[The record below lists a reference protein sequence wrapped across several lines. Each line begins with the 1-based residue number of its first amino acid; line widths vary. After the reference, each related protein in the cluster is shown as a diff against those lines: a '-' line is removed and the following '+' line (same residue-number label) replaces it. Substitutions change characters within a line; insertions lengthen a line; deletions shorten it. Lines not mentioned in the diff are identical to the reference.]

1 MPFSGPYGRRFADIR
16 LDMFPIRKL
25 GATYLN
31 LWTGSR
37 IQKPEVLS
45 KMPEIV
51 RNVKFTVIRKNA
63 SQKGRGQTGSS
74 CVLWLTFDLNSLKL
88 RNGAR

>member
-1 MPFSGPYGRRFADIR
+1 MRN
-16 LDMFPIRKL
+16 L
-25 GATYLN
+25 GAKNLN

-51 RNVKFTVIRKNA
+51 RNVVKFTVIRKM
-63 SQKGRGQTGSS
+63 RGKKVADKPEVGVYFGLLLVLTRNDFVHFWKFSLC
-74 CVLWLTFDLNSLKL
+74 CVFQFVKK
-88 RNGAR
+88 

>member
-1 MPFSGPYGRRFADIR
+1 M
-16 LDMFPIRKL
+16 RKL
-25 GATYLN
+25 GATNLN

-51 RNVKFTVIRKNA
+51 RNVVKFNVIRKMRDKIVA
-63 SQKGRGQTGSS
+63 DKPEAVVYFGLLL
-74 CVLWLTFDLNSLKL
+74 VLT
-88 RNGAR
+88 R